1 MMTRERIAA
10 RIRERREAVGLSQS
24 ELARRIDVDRQ
35 QVAAWES
42 ARNKPAEDSFLA
54 LARALNTS
62 ISYLFGETDHPG
74 PPPDW
79 RSGQGPGSEAE
90 ARLLEAAQAL
100 RQVVGALESICG
112 GKVAHS
118 ANEDPPLSTLGKSGS
133 SEESAQ

>member
-1 MMTRERIAA
+1 MTRERIAA
-10 RIRERREAVGLSQS
+10 RIRERREAAGLSQS
-24 ELARRIDVDRQ
+24 ELAKRVDVDRQ

-79 RSGQGPGSEAE
+79 HSGRGPGSAAE
-90 ARLLEAAQAL
+90 ATAMEVAQILRDAAARLEP
-100 RQVVGALESICG
+100 
-112 GKVAHS
+112 KHS
-118 ANEDPPLSTLGKSGS
+118 RGLGKSGPMP
-133 SEESAQ
+133 EDR

>member
-10 RIRERREAVGLSQS
+10 RIRERREAAGLSQS

-62 ISYLFGETDHPG
+62 ISFLFGETDHPG

-79 RSGQGPGSEAE
+79 HTGQGPSSEAE

-100 RQVVGALESICG
+100 RQVAGSLESICG
-112 GKVAHS
+112 GKVANY
-118 ANEDPPLSTLGKSGS
+118 ANEAPLSSTLGKSDS
-133 SEESAQ
+133 NEESAQ